1 MSIDESCLEGEHT
14 VLPCRILN
22 GENYVNTYA
31 MLDSGASGYAF
42 IDSTFA
48 RTHSLPL
55 TKLQY
60 PRRLDVV
67 DGRAVSSGSITHVA
81 TMKLDIA
88 AHYESASCFV
98 TKLGH
103 YPIIL
108 GIAWLRLHQPTI
120 NWGLNTLTF
129 ASNHCRQSCSAPRN
143 FPVQVTGLSS
153 VPEKFT
159 PAGICSALTTTSTR
173 PLDICMIG
181 AAPFT
186 RLAKQRNVEVF
197 AISIRDIEKALS
209 PKPEVDPKTKVP
221 IEYYDLLEV
230 FSRHDADTLPPRRPY
245 DHKIHLEPGQTPG
258 YGPLYGMS
266 QDELRVLKKYLD
278 DNLKK
283 GFIRASSSPAASP
296 VLFVK
301 KPGGGLRFCVDYR
314 ALNSITVKDRYP
326 LPLVSET
333 LARLSKAKYFT
344 KLDVIAAFNRLRMA
358 EGEEWKTAFRTRY
371 GLYEYN
377 VMPFGLANAPS
388 SFQHFINDVLHKY
401 LDLFCT
407 VYIDDILIYSDNLTE
422 HKEHV
427 RRILESLRKAGL
439 QLDIEKCE
447 FHQTEVTYLG
457 LIISTR
463 GIRMDPAKVAAVR
476 EWETPKCVRD
486 VQSFIGFA
494 NFYRRFVKDFSKL
507 SAPMQRLVRKDVPF
521 LWSSE
526 CERAFQELKNRFCS
540 APILMR
546 FDPDKKIL
554 VETDASDYVSAGVL
568 SQRDNE
574 GILRPVAFFSKKHSA
589 AECNYEIYD
598 KELLAIVRAFEEWR
612 PELEGSAVPIEV
624 LSDHKNLEY
633 FMSTKKLS
641 RRQARWSEFLS
652 RFKFV
657 ITYRPGK
664 LGGKP
669 DALTRR
675 SGDLPKVGDERLRQQ
690 NQVVLKPQNLMLNA
704 NTVESENSLHGLVE
718 DFDRARTV
726 SPEPHAKSMEALLD
740 EAYEADPF
748 PAKVLKMLEDGTRH
762 CKQISLSECSELD
775 GRLHY
780 RGRLYIPDYHE
791 LKMRICQEHH
801 DHPIAGHPG
810 VAKTFNLIQREYY
823 WPNYH
828 SFVQQY
834 VSNCDT
840 CHRTKSRRHRR
851 HGVLKP
857 LPVPERRWR
866 DISIDFVTGLPLSN
880 GFDAIL
886 VVVDRLTKRRHF
898 IACHTT
904 CTAADLAE
912 LFVQR
917 VWSWHGLP
925 SSIISDRGPQFAA
938 EFWKALCARLLI
950 DPLLSTAYHP
960 ETDGQTERMNASM
973 EQYIRGYINYLQ
985 DDWYRWLPLAE
996 FANNNHDSDTT
1007 GISPFF
1013 ADSGFHPRMGFE
1025 PPIRGG
1031 GPATL
1036 EADKFA
1042 EHMQT
1047 VLEHCQD
1054 EMVYAQAKYAEYA
1067 DNHREPAPSYQPG
1080 DMVFLDA
1087 RNLRTQRPSRKL
1099 DFKSQGKF
1107 QIVRKVSPYAYE
1119 LDLPATMK
1127 IHPVFHTSLLSS
1139 AGDNPHPGH
1148 RQPEAPPVIVDGEEE
1163 WEIQEIIDS
1172 KRTRKGS
1179 QDIKYLVRWKGW
1191 DHPTWEPYSLVED
1204 TEALELF
1211 HRQHPSKPMPKG
1223 FWNKP

>member
-1 MSIDESCLEGEHT
+1 MSIDESSLEGEHT

-22 GENYVNTYA
+22 GQKYIDTYA

-48 RTHSLPL
+48 HTHSLPL
-55 TKLQY
+55 TMLQY

-88 AHYESASCFV
+88 AHHESASCFV

-129 ASNHCRQSCSAPRN
+129 ASNHCRQSCCAPRN
-143 FPVQVTGLSS
+143 FPVQVTGLNS

-159 PAGICSALTTTSTR
+159 PAGICPAPTNEPTR

-186 RLAKQRNVEVF
+186 RLTKQRNVEVF

-209 PKPEVDPKTKVP
+209 PKPEVNPKTKVP
-221 IEYYDLLEV
+221 IEYHDLLDV
-230 FSRHDADTLPPRRPY
+230 FSRHDADTLPPSRPY
-245 DHKIHLEPGQTPG
+245 DHMIALEPGKTPG

-266 QDELRVLKKYLD
+266 QDELKVLKKYLD

-296 VLFVK
+296 VLFVR

-314 ALNSITVKDRYP
+314 ALNAITIKDRYP

-333 LARLSKAKYFT
+333 LSCLSKAKFFT

-388 SFQHFINDVLHKY
+388 SFQHFINDVLHEF
-401 LDLFCT
+401 LDTFCT
-407 VYIDDILIYSDNLTE
+407 AYIDDILVYSSTLSK
-422 HKEHV
+422 HKRHV
-427 RRILESLRKAGL
+427 RRVLEALRRAGL
-439 QLDIEKCE
+439 QLDVEKCE
-447 FHQTEVTYLG
+447 FHKTEVTYLG
-457 LIISTR
+457 LIISTS
-463 GIRMDPAKVAAVR
+463 GLRMDPAKVAAVR
-476 EWETPKCVRD
+476 EWATPMCVRD

-494 NFYRRFVKDFSKL
+494 NFYRRFIKDFSKL

-521 LWSSE
+521 KWSLE
-526 CERAFQELKNRFCS
+526 CEKAFDELKDRFCS

-546 FDPDKKIL
+546 FDPEKEIL
-554 VETDASDYVSAGVL
+554 VETDASDYVSAGIL
-568 SQRDNE
+568 SQRDDDNV
-574 GILRPVAFFSKKHSA
+574 LRPVAFFSKKHST

-598 KELLAIVRAFEEWR
+598 KELLAIIRAFEEWR
-612 PELEGSAVPIEV
+612 PELEGSAFPIQV

-652 RFKFV
+652 RFNFV

-675 SGDLPKVGDERLRQQ
+675 SGDLPREGDERLQGQ
-690 NQVVLKPQNLMLNA
+690 NQVVLKPQNLMLSA
-704 NTVESENSLHGLVE
+704 NLVE
-718 DFDRARTV
+718 PDDAADVVIDDFNRTRTLE
-726 SPEPHAKSMEALLD
+726 PAPHAKSLNTLLD
-740 EAYEADPF
+740 EAYNADPL
-748 PAKVLKMLEDGTRH
+748 PKKVLRMLQEGVRH
-762 CKQISLSECSELD
+762 SRDISLAECREVN
-775 GRLHY
+775 GRLCY
-780 RGRLYIPDYHE
+780 RGKLYVPDYHE

-810 VAKTFNLIQREYY
+810 VAKTFNLIRREYY
-823 WPNYH
+823 WPMFH
-828 SFVQQY
+828 AFVQRY
-834 VSNCDT
+834 VNNCDT

-857 LPVPERRWR
+857 LPIPDRRWK
-866 DISIDFVTGLPLSN
+866 DISIDFVTGLPFSN
-880 GFDAIL
+880 GFDAVL

-898 IACHTT
+898 VACQTT

-925 SSIISDRGPQFAA
+925 SSIVSDRGPQFAA

-973 EQYIRGYINYLQ
+973 EQYIRGYVNYLQ
-985 DDWYRWLPLAE
+985 DDWYKWLPLAE
-996 FANNNHDSDTT
+996 FANNNYDSETT

-1025 PPIRGG
+1025 PPVQDG
-1031 GPATL
+1031 GPATV
-1036 EADKFA
+1036 EANKFA
-1042 EHMQT
+1042 DHMNKI
-1047 VLEHCQD
+1047 LEHCQD
-1054 EMVYAQAKYAEYA
+1054 EMAYAQAKYAEYA
-1067 DNHREPAPSYQPG
+1067 DKRRDPAPDYKPG
-1080 DMVFLDA
+1080 DMVFLDS

-1099 DFKSQGKF
+1099 DFKQQGKF
-1107 QIVRKVSPYAYE
+1107 KIVRQVSPYAYE
-1119 LDLPATMK
+1119 LELPASMK
-1127 IHPVFHTSLLSS
+1127 IHPVFHTSLLSP
-1139 AGDNPHPGH
+1139 AGNNPLPGH

-1163 WEIQEIIDS
+1163 WEIQEIMDS

-1204 TEALELF
+1204 TEALEKF
-1211 HRQHPSKPMPKG
+1211 HRQHPGKPMPKG
-1223 FWNKP
+1223 FWDKP